1 MTYNVTAY
9 IGGQKVNSKEV
20 VIGQK
25 VVYEVLNKYLRNK
38 RNTDSQTKMSKI
50 S

>member
-1 MTYNVTAY
+1 MIYQVNTY
-9 IGGQKVNSKEV
+9 IGERPVNSEKI

-25 VVYEVLNKYLRNK
+25 VVYEVLNKYLRNR
-38 RNTDSQTKMSKI
+38 RNEEAGIQTKI

>member
-1 MTYNVTAY
+1 MTYNVNTY
-9 IGGQKVNSKEV
+9 IGEKRVNSEKI

-25 VVYEVLNKYLRNK
+25 IVYEVLNKYLRNK
-38 RNTDSQTKMSKI
+38 RDEENKIQDKI

>member
-1 MTYNVTAY
+1 MIYQVNTY
-9 IGGQKVNSKEV
+9 IGERPVSSENII
-20 VIGQK
+20 IGQK

-38 RNTDSQTKMSKI
+38 GTEQSQTQAKI